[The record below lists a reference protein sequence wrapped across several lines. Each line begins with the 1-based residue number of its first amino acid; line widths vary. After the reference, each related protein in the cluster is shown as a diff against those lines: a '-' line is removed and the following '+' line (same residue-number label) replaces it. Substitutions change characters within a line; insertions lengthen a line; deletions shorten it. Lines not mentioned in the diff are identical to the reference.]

1 MSEKQDR
8 TGVRTAVDLERKYN
22 FGKTFAEMLGLIN
35 DSRDKVDSV
44 ESSLRNEIKDQATTL
59 MRDAEKIVMTAT
71 QSIKT
76 ELNGDIEEVS
86 NKVASLELNAEEFR
100 VSVEQELAD
109 MSSRVD
115 MTVDEDDVSIII
127 NERLENGV
135 ESVETSTGYRFD
147 AEGLTISKS
156 GNAME
161 NKIDNTG
168 MYVTRSGTEIL
179 TANKDGVNATNLH
192 AKTYLIV
199 GSGKGR
205 SRFEDYGSDRTGCF
219 WIGG

>member
-44 ESSLRNEIKDQATTL
+44 ESTLRNEIKEQATTL
-59 MRDAEKIVMTAT
+59 KRDTEQIVMTAT
-71 QSIKT
+71 ESLKT

-86 NKVASLELNAEEFR
+86 NKVASLELNADEFR
-100 VSVEQELAD
+100 VSVEQELSD
-109 MSSRVD
+109 MASRVD
-115 MTVDEDDVSIII
+115 MTVDADDVSIII
-127 NERLENGV
+127 NERLEEGV
-135 ESVETSTGYRFD
+135 DSVTTSTGYRFD
-147 AEGLTISKS
+147 ADGLTISKS

-161 NKIDNTG
+161 NMIDNTG
-168 MYVTRSGTEIL
+168 MYVTRSGVEIL

-192 AKTYLIV
+192 AKTYLII
-199 GSGKGR
+199 GSGNGR
-205 SRFEDYGSDRTGCF
+205 SRFEDYESDRTGCF
-219 WIGG
+219 WIG